1 MLLTKRESTH
11 FVWKVRCVLSEKTWI
26 PPVYVLQLTV
36 ASNRGVHVAGDEVH
50 RCTCLD
56 YIHFF
61 LGILHTCLKLVRCPT
76 DTAFSMFV
84 IENGTLHIVFSFLSN
99 PVFGTANFADE
110 QRSDKMVSE
119 ICSS

>member
-1 MLLTKRESTH
+1 MRE
-11 FVWKVRCVLSEKTWI
+11 
-26 PPVYVLQLTV
+26 
-36 ASNRGVHVAGDEVH
+36 
-50 RCTCLD
+50 TCLD

-84 IENGTLHIVFSFLSN
+84 IENGTLHIVYSVLSN
-99 PVFGTANFADE
+99 PVFGTANVADE

-119 ICSS
+119 ICSSTRRSSSRRTANVYACLCISTVQNRCM